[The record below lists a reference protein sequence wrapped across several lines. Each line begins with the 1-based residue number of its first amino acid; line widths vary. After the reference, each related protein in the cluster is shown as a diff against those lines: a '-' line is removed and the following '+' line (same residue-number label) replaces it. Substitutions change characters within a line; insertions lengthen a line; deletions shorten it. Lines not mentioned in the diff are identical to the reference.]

1 MVEVPLEK
9 LIIEGLTGEEQ
20 LALQDEIDSPALE
33 LKAPP
38 LQGGQVGEPVTI
50 AVIVLGKLAI
60 LGLSAFLLKKRRESK
75 GKAERIRAGKI
86 TLETGQGRLEI
97 QNLEIDF
104 PASNHSS
111 EDLAQ
116 AISKELNGALDQYLK
131 QS

>member
-1 MVEVPLEK
+1 MER
-9 LIIEGLTGEEQ
+9 LILEGLTGDEQ

-33 LKAPP
+33 LKSPP
-38 LQGGQVGEPVTI
+38 MQGGRVGEPITI

-60 LGLSAFLLKKRRESK
+60 LGLSTFLLKKRRDSK
-75 GKAERIRAGKI
+75 SHKPRVRVGKL
-86 TLETGQGRLEI
+86 TLETDQGRLEV

-104 PASNHSS
+104 SATNESS

-116 AISKELNGALDQYLK
+116 EISRQLNGALDQYLK